1 MAIFQSQ
8 PQNQDQTQ
16 NNSMAPI
23 LGQST
28 GVLGQG
34 VIPGQGQRSVSS
46 GTKGSGRFTNL
57 QSYIRA
63 NEPESGELN
72 PNARLIQQRVGQA
85 QTGAE
90 SGLGAF
96 KTAQTEAQKG
106 LEGIR
111 ERGQLVESAFKSP
124 EEFIK
129 QTPQLERFTALRTG
143 TENIPTTQS
152 LLSPLEQSQ
161 QQLQS
166 TRQNLATGLQTDITG
181 GGLQEYLKSQRTRPE
196 LATRGESQL
205 DRFIAEQTP
214 GGIAQLEAGRK
225 QAETLQA
232 LQPESFAS
240 QQELASQI
248 GQMPFISQSAIQ
260 NELNK
265 KRQEQ
270 EQFLQTINP
279 SYVQEKIGLSART
292 ADPRF
297 TDLEVAQY
305 RQQSLDNYNQRIAE
319 NNSAMQNIGTNLNNS
334 NQQINN
340 TRNEIN
346 NLQARLERFNNIA
359 SSDRNPS
366 IQFEGQVVNK
376 NDERNKIQNEINNLQ
391 ARLNN
396 ESTLRNDLQN
406 QYNTI
411 AGNTES
417 LNRWYQTQ
425 DWSLQPKLA
434 QYQQQLNLNRQQ
446 LLQQYDPSRLS
457 RIQALGQ
464 LAGQGYEDI
473 LNRGII

>member
-8 PQNQDQTQ
+8 PQNQNQDQTQ
-16 NNSMAPI
+16 NSSMAPI

-34 VIPGQGQRSVSS
+34 VIPGQGQRPVSS
-46 GTKGSGRFTNL
+46 GTKGSGRYTNL
-57 QSYIRA
+57 QSYIKA

-85 QTGAE
+85 QAGAE

-96 KTAQTEAQKG
+96 RTAQTEAQKG

-129 QTPQLERFTALRTG
+129 QTPQLARFTALRTG

-181 GGLQEYLKSQRTRPE
+181 GGLQEYLRSQRARPE

-232 LQPESFAS
+232 LQPESFTS

-260 NELNK
+260 NELAK

-279 SYVQEKIGLSART
+279 SYVQEKTGMLEKTSS
-292 ADPRF
+292 PNY
-297 TDLEVAQY
+297 TDLEVAKY
-305 RQQSLDNYNQRIAE
+305 ATD
-319 NNSAMQNIGTNLNNS
+319 
-334 NQQINN
+334 QINKY
-340 TRNEIN
+340 NENKN
-346 NLQARLERFNNIA
+346 NLQ
-359 SSDRNPS
+359 
-366 IQFEGQVVNK
+366 
-376 NDERNKIQNEINNLQ
+376 NEISMHNQEIQKLDNAINFENAIVENPKTSYEDKSRARENLRNYNKQKQDRMQ
-391 ARLNN
+391 ALNN
-396 ESTLRNDLQN
+396 AQSNINSQTNWYNDYISRNQN
-406 QYNTI
+406 I
-411 AGNTES
+411 
-417 LNRWYQTQ
+417 LNKY
-425 DWSLQPKLA
+425 SNYLN
-434 QYQQQLNLNRQQ
+434 QLNLNRQQ

-473 LNRGII
+473 LNRGIV

>member
-23 LGQST
+23 LGQSI

-57 QSYIRA
+57 QSYIKA

-72 PNARLIQQRVGQA
+72 PNAKLIQQRVGQA

-96 KTAQTEAQKG
+96 RTAQTEAQKG

-143 TENIPTTQS
+143 AENIPTAQS

-181 GGLQEYLKSQRTRPE
+181 GGLQEYLRSQRAKPE

-232 LQPESFAS
+232 LQPENITSL
-240 QQELASQI
+240 QELASQI

-260 NELNK
+260 NRANELINPELEYIKNIQTPEDLNDRIYSLLSK
-265 KRQEQ
+265 KSVIDSNAIYPMVYGSELINSQN
-270 EQFLQTINP
+270 FLQNYDP
-279 SYVQEKIGLSART
+279 QRMSRLNALS
-292 ADPRF
+292 
-297 TDLEVAQY
+297 LL
-305 RQQSLDNYNQRIAE
+305 SG
-319 NNSAMQNIGTNLNNS
+319 QNITDTIKNLNEQYYNRFK
-334 NQQINN
+334 QKQK
-340 TRNEIN
+340 E
-346 NLQARLERFNNIA
+346 LEEKAKEAIKNAPKKPTPQGYIMTPQGYIQEPDWNI
-359 SSDRNPS
+359 P
-366 IQFEGQVVNK
+366 E
-376 NDERNKIQNEINNLQ
+376 
-391 ARLNN
+391 
-396 ESTLRNDLQN
+396 LQN
-406 QYNTI
+406 IPGILSQP
-411 AGNTES
+411 
-417 LNRWYQTQ
+417 YQT
-425 DWSLQPKLA
+425 K
-434 QYQQQLNLNRQQ
+434 
-446 LLQQYDPSRLS
+446 
-457 RIQALGQ
+457 
-464 LAGQGYEDI
+464 EV
-473 LNRGII
+473 

>member
-23 LGQST
+23 LGQSI

-96 KTAQTEAQKG
+96 RTAQTEAQKG

-143 TENIPTTQS
+143 AENIPTAQS

-181 GGLQEYLKSQRTRPE
+181 GGLQEYLRSQRAKPE

-232 LQPESFAS
+232 LQPESLAS

-260 NELNK
+260 NELAK

-279 SYVQEKIGLSART
+279 SYVQEKTGMLERT
-292 ADPRF
+292 SSPNY
-297 TDLEVAQY
+297 TDLEVAKY
-305 RQQSLDNYNQRIAE
+305 ATD
-319 NNSAMQNIGTNLNNS
+319 
-334 NQQINN
+334 QINKY
-340 TRNEIN
+340 NENKN
-346 NLQARLERFNNIA
+346 NL
-359 SSDRNPS
+359 
-366 IQFEGQVVNK
+366 
-376 NDERNKIQNEINNLQ
+376 QNEINMHNQEIQKLDNAINFENAVVENPKTSYEDKSRARENLRNYNKQKQERMQ
-391 ARLNN
+391 ALNN
-396 ESTLRNDLQN
+396 AQSDINSQTNWYNDYISRNQN
-406 QYNTI
+406 I
-411 AGNTES
+411 
-417 LNRWYQTQ
+417 LNKY
-425 DWSLQPKLA
+425 SNYLN
-434 QYQQQLNLNRQQ
+434 QLNLNRQQ

>member
-16 NNSMAPI
+16 NSSMAPI

-28 GVLGQG
+28 GVLSQG

-46 GTKGSGRFTNL
+46 GLKGSGRFTNL

-90 SGLGAF
+90 ASLGAF
-96 KTAQTEAQKG
+96 RTAQTEAQKG

-143 TENIPTTQS
+143 TENIPTAQS

-181 GGLQEYLKSQRTRPE
+181 GGLQEYLRSQRARPE

-232 LQPESFAS
+232 LQPESLAS

-260 NELNK
+260 NELAK

-279 SYVQEKIGLSART
+279 SYVQEKTGMLERT
-292 ADPRF
+292 SSPNY
-297 TDLEVAQY
+297 TDLEVAKYATDQIKQY
-305 RQQSLDNYNQRIAE
+305 NENKDN
-319 NNSAMQNIGTNLNNS
+319 L
-334 NQQINN
+334 
-340 TRNEIN
+340 
-346 NLQARLERFNNIA
+346 
-359 SSDRNPS
+359 
-366 IQFEGQVVNK
+366 
-376 NDERNKIQNEINNLQ
+376 QNEINMHNQEIQKLDNAINFENAVVENSKTSYEDKSRARENLRNYNKQKQERMQ
-391 ARLNN
+391 ALNN
-396 ESTLRNDLQN
+396 AQSNINSQTNWYNDYISRNQN
-406 QYNTI
+406 I
-411 AGNTES
+411 
-417 LNRWYQTQ
+417 LNKY
-425 DWSLQPKLA
+425 SNYLN
-434 QYQQQLNLNRQQ
+434 QLNLNRQQ

>member
-8 PQNQDQTQ
+8 LQNQDQTQ
-16 NNSMAPI
+16 NSSVAPI

-34 VIPGQGQRSVSS
+34 VIPGQGQRSVSP

-72 PNARLIQQRVGQA
+72 PNAKLIQQRVGQA
-85 QTGAE
+85 QMGAE
-90 SGLGAF
+90 AGLEAF
-96 KTAQTEAQKG
+96 RTAQTKAQKG

-111 ERGQLVESAFKSP
+111 EKGQLVESAFKSP

-181 GGLQEYLKSQRTRPE
+181 GGLQEYLRSQRAKPE

-214 GGIAQLEAGRK
+214 SGIAQLEAGRK

-260 NELNK
+260 NRANEL
-265 KRQEQ
+265 
-270 EQFLQTINP
+270 INP
-279 SYVQEKIGLSART
+279 ELEYIRNIQTPEDLNDSMYSMLRKPDMVNAQNFLNYYDPQRMSRLNALSLLSGQDVKDT
-292 ADPRF
+292 
-297 TDLEVAQY
+297 
-305 RQQSLDNYNQRIAE
+305 
-319 NNSAMQNIGTNLNNS
+319 
-334 NQQINN
+334 
-340 TRNEIN
+340 IN
-346 NLQARLERFNNIA
+346 NLNKEYYNKYTQKLKELEQKA
-359 SSDRNPS
+359 M
-366 IQFEGQVVNK
+366 
-376 NDERNKIQNEINNLQ
+376 
-391 ARLNN
+391 
-396 ESTLRNDLQN
+396 
-406 QYNTI
+406 
-411 AGNTES
+411 
-417 LNRWYQTQ
+417 
-425 DWSLQPKLA
+425 
-434 QYQQQLNLNRQQ
+434 
-446 LLQQYDPSRLS
+446 
-457 RIQALGQ
+457 
-464 LAGQGYEDI
+464 EDI
-473 LNRGII
+473 KNTPKKPTPYMGPTGFTEQTDLWDFKPTQYVQPNRPVTHNTPFGEMTVSNI

>member
-16 NNSMAPI
+16 NSSMAPI

-28 GVLGQG
+28 GILGQG
-34 VIPGQGQRSVSS
+34 VIPGQGQRSVSP

-63 NEPESGELN
+63 SEPESGELN
-72 PNARLIQQRVGQA
+72 PNARLIQQRVSQA

-181 GGLQEYLKSQRTRPE
+181 GGLQEYLRSQRAKPE

-214 GGIAQLEAGRK
+214 SGIAQLEAGRK

-260 NELNK
+260 NELAK

-279 SYVQEKIGLSART
+279 SYVQEKTGMLKRT
-292 ADPRF
+292 SSPNY
-297 TDLEVAQY
+297 TDLEVAKYATDQIKQY
-305 RQQSLDNYNQRIAE
+305 NENKDN
-319 NNSAMQNIGTNLNNS
+319 L
-334 NQQINN
+334 
-340 TRNEIN
+340 
-346 NLQARLERFNNIA
+346 
-359 SSDRNPS
+359 
-366 IQFEGQVVNK
+366 
-376 NDERNKIQNEINNLQ
+376 QNEINMHNQEIQKLDNAINFENAVVENPKTSYEDKSRARENLRNYNKQKQERMQ
-391 ARLNN
+391 ALNN
-396 ESTLRNDLQN
+396 AQSDINSQTNWYNDYISRNQN
-406 QYNTI
+406 I
-411 AGNTES
+411 
-417 LNRWYQTQ
+417 LNKY
-425 DWSLQPKLA
+425 SNYLN
-434 QYQQQLNLNRQQ
+434 QLNLNRQQ
-446 LLQQYDPSRLS
+446 LLQQHDPSRLS

>member
-16 NNSMAPI
+16 NSSMAPI

-46 GTKGSGRFTNL
+46 GLKGSGRFTNL

-90 SGLGAF
+90 AGLGAF
-96 KTAQTEAQKG
+96 RTAQTEAQKG

-181 GGLQEYLKSQRTRPE
+181 GGLQEYLRSQRARPE

-214 GGIAQLEAGRK
+214 SGIAQLEAGRK

-260 NELNK
+260 NELAK

-279 SYVQEKIGLSART
+279 SYVQEKTGMLERT
-292 ADPRF
+292 SSPNY
-297 TDLEVAQY
+297 TDLEVAKY
-305 RQQSLDNYNQRIAE
+305 ATD
-319 NNSAMQNIGTNLNNS
+319 
-334 NQQINN
+334 QINKY
-340 TRNEIN
+340 NENKN
-346 NLQARLERFNNIA
+346 NL
-359 SSDRNPS
+359 
-366 IQFEGQVVNK
+366 
-376 NDERNKIQNEINNLQ
+376 QNEINMHNQEIQKLDNAINFENAVVENPKTSYEDKSRARENLRNYNKQKQERMQ
-391 ARLNN
+391 ALNN
-396 ESTLRNDLQN
+396 AQSDINSQTNWYNDYISRNQN
-406 QYNTI
+406 I
-411 AGNTES
+411 
-417 LNRWYQTQ
+417 LNKY
-425 DWSLQPKLA
+425 SNYLN
-434 QYQQQLNLNRQQ
+434 QLNLNRQQ